1 MPIPKPGKNESKKKF
16 MDRCL
21 SDETMNKEYPD
32 NDQRYAIC
40 ESQWED
46 KKSESKEKEVRSFN
60 FSFEGEKE
68 ERKMVGHAA
77 VFDQEADI
85 GGWFQEVIS
94 PGAFKSSIKKD
105 DVRALFNHDP
115 NYVLG
120 RNKAGTLT
128 MSEDDTGLKVSI
140 DPPDTQFARD
150 LAISIERGDI
160 TQMSFAFSVLEEEWV
175 NGEKKKPDLRKINKV
190 RLYDVSPVTFPA
202 YEGTDIAIRSHDA
215 WKKEIEKIQEEQKPE
230 ELDLTNNRL
239 RKQHTF
245 RR

>member
-1 MPIPKPGKNESKKKF
+1 MTTKNRE
-16 MDRCL
+16 
-21 SDETMNKEYPD
+21 
-32 NDQRYAIC
+32 I
-40 ESQWED
+40 
-46 KKSESKEKEVRSFN
+46 RSFN

-77 VFDQEADI
+77 VFNQAADI
-85 GGWFQEVIS
+85 GGLFSELIE
-94 PGAFKSSIKKD
+94 PGAFKASIKKD

-115 NYVLG
+115 NFVLG

-140 DPPDTQFARD
+140 EPPDTQFARD

-160 TQMSFAFSVLEEEWV
+160 NQMSFAFSVQEEEWIR
-175 NGEKKKPDLRKINKV
+175 GEKKDPDIRKIKKV
-190 RLYDVSPVTFPA
+190 RLYDVSPVTYPA

-215 WKKEIEKIQEEQKPE
+215 WKEEIEKLEQTE
-230 ELDLTNNRL
+230 ELEEIDLTSNRL
-239 RKQHTF
+239 RKKINN